1 MLPRGVME
9 YLRLRPRTRSSI
21 EEQVDEEIAL
31 HLELRVQELV
41 NQGLSSEEARAEA
54 ERRFGA
60 VADARRRLHERAQQR
75 ERRVSIR
82 EWLGGWRQDLAYS
95 TRALAREPLAAG
107 AIVVTLGLGL
117 GATATMFGIVD
128 QLLVRGPSHIEEP
141 ERVLRLHL
149 RVPSLQGGESFV
161 GTRTGYNTKTILREG
176 TDVFDDVAA
185 YHYRTETRFGR
196 GEAVQIVSAGWATAN
211 LFPLLGV
218 QPALGRF
225 FTERE
230 DRPFQAERVAVLDWS
245 WWQSRFG
252 GDVDVLGSTIVMQ
265 DEEFTIIG
273 VAPPGFSGPQLQ
285 HAQLWLPFSAGD
297 MPTDDWP
304 TTWNATWTHI
314 LVRLGAGVARQRAE
328 AAATAALRAAG
339 AAAGLTNTA
348 QWEVL
353 LRPPVYSDGGAEAPE
368 FAVSRWLAAVSLIV
382 LLVAGANVVNLLIAR
397 GLRRRRELAVRM
409 ALGVSQA
416 RLARLLVSES
426 LILAVAGGTLA
437 IAIAVTV
444 GQFLRLTLLP
454 DIAWDAPL
462 NARVLAFTATAV
474 VLTAVIVGLAP
485 ALQALRHDVIEAL
498 RSTGGDAAARPGRLR
513 GGLTVLQTALA
524 VVLLIGAGHFVR
536 SLWNVRGLDLG
547 IRHEGVLAI
556 SPMFPSL
563 AGMPEAERDAERE
576 RRRALGAVILERLR
590 ARSDIAAVSRAT
602 AAPLRST
609 ISTTMRV
616 AGHDTLPMLPG
627 GGPYVIGVD
636 GGYFETVGT
645 RTLRGRPIQDTDV
658 RRGEHVAV
666 VNETMARTL
675 WPDAEPLG
683 HCLHVGGGAD
693 APCFRV
699 IGVAEDTRRFRF
711 VEEAAMQYYIP
722 IGLGGQSGGS
732 VIVRAAGKPNALV
745 GELRG
750 MVHALDPAMSYVDV
764 TPLGTILDPQM
775 RPWRLGS
782 TMFLVFGALALVI
795 AAIGLYSVIACSVT
809 RRSAELSVRMALG
822 ARAGSITAMIVRQG
836 LGLVLLGIAL
846 GVPAALLVGRRI
858 EPLLFETSA
867 THAGTFLFVAAVLL
881 VVAVVATA
889 LPAARAG
896 RTDPMDA
903 LRTN

>member
-1 MLPRGVME
+1 MLRRGVME
-9 YLRLRPRTRSSI
+9 YLRLRPRTRVSI
-21 EEQVDEEIAL
+21 EEQVDEEISL
-31 HLELRVQELV
+31 HLELRVEELV
-41 NQGLSSEEARAEA
+41 RQGVPSAEARAEA

-60 VADARRRLHERAQQR
+60 MAEARRRLHERAQQR
-75 ERRVSIR
+75 ERRMSIS
-82 EWLGGWRQDLAYS
+82 EWMGGWRQDLAYS
-95 TRALAREPLAAG
+95 TRALAREPLATG

-128 QLLVRGPSHIEEP
+128 QLLVRGPAHIEAP

-149 RVPSLQGGESFV
+149 RIPSLEGGEPFV

-185 YHYRTETRFGR
+185 YHYSTKTRFGR
-196 GEAVQIVSAGWATAN
+196 GEAVETISAGWATAN

-218 QPALGRF
+218 RPALGRF
-225 FTERE
+225 FTEQE
-230 DRPFQAERVAVLDWS
+230 DRAFQAERVAVLDWS
-245 WWQSRFG
+245 WWQNRFG
-252 GDVDVLGSTIVMQ
+252 GDVDVLGSTIVVE
-265 DEEFTIIG
+265 DEEFTVIG

-285 HAQLWLPFSAGD
+285 HAQAWLPFSAGS

-314 LVRLGAGVARQRAE
+314 LVRLGPGVARERAE

-339 AAAGLTNTA
+339 MEANRSNTA
-348 QWEVL
+348 EWEAL
-353 LRPPVYSDGGAEAPE
+353 LRPAVYSDAGGEAPE
-368 FAVSRWLAAVSLIV
+368 FAVSRWLAAVSLLV

-437 IAIAVTV
+437 VGIAVTV

-485 ALQALRHDVIEAL
+485 ALQAMRHDVIEAL
-498 RSTGGDAAARPGRLR
+498 RSTGSDVAARPGRLR
-513 GGLTVLQTALA
+513 GSLTVLQTALA
-524 VVLLIGAGHFVR
+524 VVLLIGAGHFMR
-536 SLWNVRGLDLG
+536 SLWNVRNLDLG
-547 IRHEGVLAI
+547 IQHEGVLAI

-563 AGMPEAERDAERE
+563 AGTPEAERVAERQ
-576 RRRALGAVILERLR
+576 RRRELGALVLERLR
-590 ARSDIAAVSRAT
+590 TRSDVAAASRVT

-609 ISTTMRV
+609 TTVTMRV
-616 AGHDTLPMLPG
+616 AGHDTLPKLPG

-645 RTLRGRPIQDTDV
+645 RILRGRAIEEADV
-658 RRGEHVAV
+658 RLGEHVAV
-666 VNETMARTL
+666 VNETMARAL
-675 WPDAEPLG
+675 WPDAEPFG
-683 HCLHVGGGAD
+683 HCLHVGAAD

-699 IGVAEDTRRFRF
+699 IGVAEETRRFRF
-711 VEEAAMQYYIP
+711 VEQPAMQYYVP

-732 VIVRAAGKPNALV
+732 VIVRPAGKPKAIA
-745 GELRG
+745 GELRS
-750 MVHALDPAMSYVDV
+750 MIHALDPTVSYVDI

-795 AAIGLYSVIACSVT
+795 AAIGLYSVIAYSVA
-809 RRSAELSVRMALG
+809 RRRAELSVRMALG
-822 ARAGSITAMIVRQG
+822 ARASSITAMIVRQG
-836 LGLVLLGIAL
+836 LGLVLLGIAF
-846 GVPAALLVGRRI
+846 GVPAALLAGRRI

-867 THAGTFLFVAAVLL
+867 THAGTFLFVVAVLL
-881 VVAVVATA
+881 VVAVAATA

-903 LRTN
+903 LRSD